1 MIYCEE
7 AVLEQIALHHVG
19 NKLNDDGIRI
29 SESLLDISDKVL
41 DLLRAYFT
49 HPFTKENST
58 AGAEYYHLYHDS
70 DLTLNEVYSFASR
83 IFDASALP
91 EADTVFHEQSVALA
105 KHLYEQSTHPKIK
118 GGEFYVVSFRGCIV
132 DGETV
137 DAVGLFKSENKDTF
151 LRVYPL
157 GGGFEIESEKGVN
170 INKLDKGCLIFN
182 TERENGYLVA
192 AVDNTNRGAEAQYWM
207 DEFLHVRQRQDDY
220 YQTANTLALCKSF
233 VTKQLPQ
240 QYEVSKAEQADL
252 LNKSVAF
259 FKEKESFDLSE
270 FTAEVMEQPEVI
282 NSFKS
287 YKADYEKQHDLEI
300 AEQFDISTPAVK
312 RQARAI
318 KSVIKLDK
326 NFHIYVH
333 GNRQFIRKGFDEQ
346 TRMHFYQLFFE
357 DEA

>member
-7 AVLEQIALHHVG
+7 AQLEQIALHHVG
-19 NKLNDDGIRI
+19 NKQNDDGMRI
-29 SESLLDISDKVL
+29 SESLLDVSDRVL
-41 DLLRAYFT
+41 DLLGAYFT
-49 HPFTKENST
+49 NPFAKEGSV
-58 AGAEYYHLYHDS
+58 AGSEYYRLWHDS
-70 DLTLNEVYSFASR
+70 DITLNEVYSFVSK
-83 IFDASALP
+83 IFDAAA
-91 EADTVFHEQSVALA
+91 ADAGGVFYEQSVAMA

-118 GGEFYVVSFRGCIV
+118 GGEFYVVLFRGCIV

-192 AVDNTNRGAEAQYWM
+192 VVDNTNRTEAQYWL
-207 DEFLHVRQRQDDY
+207 DEFLHIRQRQDDY
-220 YQTANTLALCKSF
+220 YQTASTLALCKNF

-240 QYEVSKAEQADL
+240 EYEVSKAEQADL

-259 FKEKESFDLSE
+259 FKEKESFDLAE
-270 FTAEVMEQPEVI
+270 FAAEVMEQPAVI
-282 NSFKS
+282 DSFKS
-287 YKADYEKQHDLEI
+287 YKADYEKQHDVEI
-300 AEQFDISTPAVK
+300 AEHFDISAPAVK

-333 GNRQFIRKGFDEQ
+333 GNRQFIRKGFDEE
-346 TRMHFYQLFFE
+346 TGMHFYQLFFE

>member
-29 SESLLDISDKVL
+29 SESLLDVSDRVRE
-41 DLLRAYFT
+41 LLGTYFT
-49 HPFTKENST
+49 SPFTKEGAV

-70 DLTLNEVYSFASR
+70 DLSLNEVFTFASR
-83 IFDASALP
+83 IFDAASGSDGGAVLY
-91 EADTVFHEQSVALA
+91 EQSVALA

-118 GGEFYVVSFRGCIV
+118 SGEFYVVYFRGCVV

-151 LRVYPL
+151 LRVWPQ

-170 INKLDKGCLIFN
+170 INRLDKGCLIFD

-192 AVDNTNRGAEAQYWM
+192 AVDNTNRTEAQYWM
-207 DEFLHVRQRQDDY
+207 DEFLHIRQRQDDY
-220 YQTANTLALCKSF
+220 YQTANAMALCKSF

-240 QYEVSKAEQADL
+240 EYEVSKAEQADL

-259 FKEKESFDLSE
+259 FKEKESFDLGE
-270 FTAEVMEQPEVI
+270 FAAEVMQQPEVAD
-282 NSFKS
+282 SFRS

-300 AEQFDISTPAVK
+300 AEQFDISAPAVK
-312 RQARAI
+312 RQARGI
-318 KSVIKLDK
+318 KSVIKLDR

-333 GNRQFIRKGFDEQ
+333 GNRQFIRKGFDEE
-346 TRMHFYQLFFE
+346 TGMHFYQLFFE
-357 DEA
+357 DEN

>member
-7 AVLEQIALHHVG
+7 ATLERIALHHVG

-29 SESLLDISDKVL
+29 AESALDVSDRVRELLA
-41 DLLRAYFT
+41 AYFT
-49 HPFTKENST
+49 NPFAKEGSV

-70 DLTLNEVYSFASR
+70 DIALNEVFSFASK
-83 IFDASALP
+83 IFDADP
-91 EADTVFHEQSVALA
+91 DKADDVFYEQSIALA

-118 GGEFYVVSFRGCIV
+118 GGEFYVAFFKGCIV
-132 DGETV
+132 DGETT

-151 LRVYPL
+151 LRVWPQ
-157 GGGFEIESEKGVN
+157 GGGFEIDSEKGVN

-192 AVDNTNRGAEAQYWM
+192 AVDNTNRTEAQYWM
-207 DEFLHVRQRQDDY
+207 DEFLHIRQRQDDY

-240 QYEVSKAEQADL
+240 EYEVSKAEQADL

-259 FKEKESFDLSE
+259 FKEKENFDLTE
-270 FTAEVMEQPEVI
+270 FAAEVMQQPEVI
-282 NSFKS
+282 DSFKS
-287 YKADYEKQHDLEI
+287 YKEDYEKQHEVEI
-300 AEQFDISTPAVK
+300 AERFDISAPAVK
-312 RQARAI
+312 RQARGI
-318 KSVIKLDK
+318 KSVIKLDR

-333 GNRQFIRKGFDEQ
+333 GDRRFIRKGYDEE
-346 TRMHFYQLFFE
+346 TGMHYYQLFFE